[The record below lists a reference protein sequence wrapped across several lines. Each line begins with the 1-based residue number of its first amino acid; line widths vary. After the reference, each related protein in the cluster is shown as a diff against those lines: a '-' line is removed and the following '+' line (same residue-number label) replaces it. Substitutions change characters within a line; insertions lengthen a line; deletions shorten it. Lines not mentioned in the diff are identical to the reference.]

1 MIMLNNDQKNA
12 LVTVVFVV
20 VTTILFF
27 IFITMKDERAI
38 KEYNNVVIQ
47 NEVYETNVLV
57 ADVDETESCILFTYE
72 SRDIYNYN
80 NSIYE
85 KCKDMEGKKV
95 PCYLRVVITGDGEVT
110 YSIEDVRL

>member
-20 VTTILFF
+20 VATILFF

-72 SRDIYNYN
+72 SRNIYNYN

>member
-1 MIMLNNDQKNA
+1 MIMLNDDQRNA

-20 VTTILFF
+20 VATILFF

-38 KEYNNVVIQ
+38 KEYNKVVIQ

-95 PCYLRVVITGDGEVT
+95 PCYLRVVVTGDGEVT

>member
-1 MIMLNNDQKNA
+1 MIMLNDDQRNA
-12 LVTVVFVV
+12 LVTVVFMVV
-20 VTTILFF
+20 ATILFL
-27 IFITMKDERAI
+27 IFITIKDERTI
-38 KEYNNVVIQ
+38 KEYSNVVIQ

-72 SRDIYNYN
+72 SGIIYNYN

-95 PCYLRVVITGDGEVT
+95 PCYLRVVVTGDGEVT

>member
-1 MIMLNNDQKNA
+1 MIMLNDDQRNA
-12 LVTVVFVV
+12 LVTVVFMVV
-20 VTTILFF
+20 ATILFL
-27 IFITMKDERAI
+27 IFITMKDERTI
-38 KEYNNVVIQ
+38 KEYSNVVIQ

-72 SRDIYNYN
+72 SGIIYNYN

-95 PCYLRVVITGDGEVT
+95 PCYLRVVVTGDGEVT

>member
-1 MIMLNNDQKNA
+1 MIMLNDDQRNA
-12 LVTVVFVV
+12 LVTVVFMVV
-20 VTTILFF
+20 ATILFL
-27 IFITMKDERAI
+27 IFITIKDERTI
-38 KEYNNVVIQ
+38 KEYSNVVIQ

-72 SRDIYNYN
+72 SGVIYNYN

-95 PCYLRVVITGDGEVT
+95 PCYLRVVVTGDGEVT

>member
-1 MIMLNNDQKNA
+1 MKKLDSEQKNT
-12 LVTVVFVV
+12 LVTAVFVV
-20 VTTILFF
+20 VATILFL
-27 IFITMKDERAI
+27 IFITMKDERTI
-38 KEYNNVVIQ
+38 KEYNNVVIH

-72 SRDIYNYN
+72 SRNIYNYN

>member
-1 MIMLNNDQKNA
+1 MIMLNDDQRNA
-12 LVTVVFVV
+12 LVTVVFMVV
-20 VTTILFF
+20 ATILFL
-27 IFITMKDERAI
+27 IFITMKDERTI
-38 KEYNNVVIQ
+38 KEYSNVVIH

-72 SRDIYNYN
+72 SGIIYNYN

-95 PCYLRVVITGDGEVT
+95 PCYLRVVVTGDGEVT

>member
-1 MIMLNNDQKNA
+1 MIMLNDDQRNA
-12 LVTVVFVV
+12 LVTVVFMVV
-20 VTTILFF
+20 ATILFL
-27 IFITMKDERAI
+27 IFITIKDERTI
-38 KEYNNVVIQ
+38 KEYSNVVIQ

-72 SRDIYNYN
+72 SRNIYNYN

>member
-20 VTTILFF
+20 VATILFF

-38 KEYNNVVIQ
+38 KEYNNIVIQ

-95 PCYLRVVITGDGEVT
+95 PCYLRVVVTGDGEVT
-110 YSIEDVRL
+110 YSIDDVRL

>member
-1 MIMLNNDQKNA
+1 MIMLNDDQRNA
-12 LVTVVFVV
+12 LVTVVFMVV
-20 VTTILFF
+20 ATILFL
-27 IFITMKDERAI
+27 IFITMKDERTI
-38 KEYNNVVIQ
+38 KEYSNVVIQ

-72 SRDIYNYN
+72 SRNIYNYN

-95 PCYLRVVITGDGEVT
+95 PCYLRVVVTGDGEVT

>member
-1 MIMLNNDQKNA
+1 MIMLNDDQRNA
-12 LVTVVFVV
+12 LVTVFFMVV
-20 VTTILFF
+20 ATILFL
-27 IFITMKDERAI
+27 IFVTIKDERTI

-72 SRDIYNYN
+72 SRNIYNYN

-95 PCYLRVVITGDGEVT
+95 PCYLRVVVTGDGEVT

>member
-12 LVTVVFVV
+12 LVTVCFVV
-20 VTTILFF
+20 VATILFF
-27 IFITMKDERAI
+27 VFITMKDERAI
-38 KEYNNVVIQ
+38 KEYNNIVIQ

-57 ADVDETESCILFTYE
+57 SDVDETESCVLFTYE

-95 PCYLRVVITGDGEVT
+95 PCYLRVVVTGDGEVT
-110 YSIEDVRL
+110 YSIDDVRL

>member
-1 MIMLNNDQKNA
+1 MIMLNDDQRNA

-20 VTTILFF
+20 VATILFF

-38 KEYNNVVIQ
+38 KEYNKVVIQ

-57 ADVDETESCILFTYE
+57 ADVDETESYILFTYE

-95 PCYLRVVITGDGEVT
+95 PCYLRVVVTGDGEVT
-110 YSIEDVRL
+110 YSIDDVRL